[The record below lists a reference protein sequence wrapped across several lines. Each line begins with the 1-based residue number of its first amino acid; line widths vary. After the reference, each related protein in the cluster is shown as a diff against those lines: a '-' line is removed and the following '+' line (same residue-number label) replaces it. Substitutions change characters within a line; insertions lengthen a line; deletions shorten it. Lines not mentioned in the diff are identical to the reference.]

1 MEGRAVVVALIRWNE
16 TTDPFY
22 LFYLSFL
29 SCPTY
34 WKRSRHVEIVMHWR
48 WNGSDCLFLFF
59 WWKCSLL
66 SICYHHLLKYFLVYV
81 FTFNCCCWYYC
92 YFLLLLYV
100 RRSPEL
106 PPPKVARSPAAVSRE
121 LSNHSHVYLAVSQR
135 TRNRPRNSHIK
146 SSSWTRN
153 ERAREKEE
161 RIIEIYLPPQK
172 EERRKKLMREHLHG
186 SIKSVFS
193 RAFC

>member
-1 MEGRAVVVALIRWNE
+1 MKRDHW
-16 TTDPFY
+16 PF
-22 LFYLSFL
+22 LSFL
-29 SCPTY
+29 SQFLIMSHILDTF
-34 WKRSRHVEIVMHWR
+34 STR
-48 WNGSDCLFLFF
+48 WDCNALAMERLWLFVF
-59 WWKCSLL
+59 
-66 SICYHHLLKYFLVYV
+66 IFLVEMFIIVDMLSFTQV
-81 FTFNCCCWYYC
+81 FFSLCIYFQLLLLILLLF
-92 YFLLLLYV
+92 FLLLLYV

>member
-1 MEGRAVVVALIRWNE
+1 M
-16 TTDPFY
+16 Y
-22 LFYLSFL
+22 
-29 SCPTY
+29 
-34 WKRSRHVEIVMHWR
+34 
-48 WNGSDCLFLFF
+48 
-59 WWKCSLL
+59 LL
-66 SICYHHLLKYFLVYV
+66 SIVV
-81 FTFNCCCWYYC
+81 ADIIVI
-92 YFLLLLYV
+92 FLLLLYV

-161 RIIEIYLPPQK
+161 RKNNWNIPATPKRGAQKKVDEGASAWKHKICVFSSFLLICFSPPVHSQGHWAIESRALK
-172 EERRKKLMREHLHG
+172 RLN
-186 SIKSVFS
+186 SVIKSDDQNS
-193 RAFC
+193 W